1 MHNNPILRISTK
13 ILFAPIILFGLYVQF
28 HGDFGPGGGVQA
40 GVIVASAFILY
51 SLVFG
56 NKEGKANYENF
67 QLHLSTIFTEV
78 RLKKYIELRSIDAC
92 EWDCH
97 CAGPAFFIGL
107 LYGNLNETF
116 EIIKNWNKEDILKA
130 YTTSYKDG
138 LKTIINNKDLLFWS
152 KELLNISKRGLEN
165 RSFVTTKNN
174 DERIYLK
181 NIENILSK
189 NLTKAEQV
197 LLDLQK

>member
-1 MHNNPILRISTK
+1 ME
-13 ILFAPIILFGLYVQF
+13 
-28 HGDFGPGGGVQA
+28 
-40 GVIVASAFILY
+40 
-51 SLVFG
+51 
-56 NKEGKANYENF
+56 EGKANYENF

-130 YTTSYKDG
+130 YNTSYKDG

-197 LLDLQK
+197 LADLQK

>member
-1 MHNNPILRISTK
+1 ME
-13 ILFAPIILFGLYVQF
+13 
-28 HGDFGPGGGVQA
+28 
-40 GVIVASAFILY
+40 
-51 SLVFG
+51 
-56 NKEGKANYENF
+56 EGKANYENF

-197 LLDLQK
+197 LADIQK

>member
-1 MHNNPILRISTK
+1 MPSKKDLE
-13 ILFAPIILFGLYVQF
+13 A
-28 HGDFGPGGGVQA
+28 
-40 GVIVASAFILY
+40 
-51 SLVFG
+51 
-56 NKEGKANYENF
+56 
-67 QLHLSTIFTEV
+67 HLSTIFTEV

-197 LLDLQK
+197 LADLQK